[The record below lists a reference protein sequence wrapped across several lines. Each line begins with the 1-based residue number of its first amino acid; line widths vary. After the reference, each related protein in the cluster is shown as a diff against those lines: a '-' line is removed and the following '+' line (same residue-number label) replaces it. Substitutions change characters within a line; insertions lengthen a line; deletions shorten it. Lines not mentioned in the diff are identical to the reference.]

1 MGIIVKKGAV
11 GTINGKTGNV
21 VTTKWRNKDV
31 VKSTPRKQNKK
42 KDAQPQPQNLKLGL
56 MSKMLSKFKKQ
67 IKIGFNKKTNKLP
80 GFQMAMEYNIEH
92 AIKGEHPNFEIDY
105 EKVIFSRGCGDIAWG
120 GSLTLLEDNDFL
132 LTWET
137 APTSSLKKNG
147 KDILQV
153 MVWESTNGLSE
164 KYKESTVTRDAL
176 STVRALQTTLV
187 PGTVH
192 VWIFFSSP
200 DGKTVSNTRYMGSLQ
215 PTSENF
221 MFFKNELQQP
231 TQED

>member
-56 MSKMLSKFKKQ
+56 MSKMLSKFKRQ
-67 IKIGFNKKTNKLP
+67 IKIGFDKKTNKLP
-80 GFQMAMEYNIEH
+80 GFQMAMEYNIAH
-92 AIKGEHPNFEIDY
+92 AIKGENPNFDIDY
-105 EKVIFSRGCGDIAWG
+105 EKVIFSRGSGDIAWG

-137 APTSSLKKNG
+137 APTSNLKKNG
-147 KDILQV
+147 QDLLHV
-153 MVWESTNGLSE
+153 MVWESTKRQGAI
-164 KYKESTVTRDAL
+164 YTAPTARRADL
-176 STVRALQTTLV
+176 STVRV
-187 PGTVH
+187 IPGTLIPGTIH

-215 PTSENF
+215 PTVENYAF
-221 MFFKNELQQP
+221 NKKES
-231 TQED
+231 